1 MYLFDWTNTEK
12 KGGKKQAQVF
22 DFVLSLSTMDSEKN
36 SVSIPW
42 LKVIGQGYI
51 GGIALLIVSA
61 WKYLLGLLVIALTIY
76 FTETEKGG
84 NAWRDNSL
92 RGAVGLFVLSTFI
105 TVIGIFHMLFSYKT
119 WARIAGLFVLFVF
132 LYGLLFLVT
141 GLLGFGIYQ
150 CIMEIIN
157 GYALWGPIFGILF
170 AGFFLYWFGRTCY
183 YSVKESPKLYRWIL
197 KTSQLNESIADL
209 QRKADCGLGPQKKEQ
224 TG

>member
-1 MYLFDWTNTEK
+1 
-12 KGGKKQAQVF
+12 
-22 DFVLSLSTMDSEKN
+22 MDSEKN

-51 GGIALLIVSA
+51 GAIALLIAST
-61 WKYLLGLLVIALTIY
+61 WKYLLGLLVVVVTIY
-76 FTETEKGG
+76 FTQTEQGG
-84 NAWRDNSL
+84 GSAWRDNSL
-92 RGAVGLFVLSTFI
+92 RAAIGVFALGTFI

-141 GLLGFGIYQ
+141 GLVAFGIYQ
-150 CIMEIIN
+150 FIMEIIN

-170 AGFFLYWFGRTCY
+170 AGFLLYWFGRTCY
-183 YSVKESPKLYRWIL
+183 YTVKESPNLYRWIL

>member
-1 MYLFDWTNTEK
+1 MFDWTNTEK